1 MLINLL
7 CWLWIAVSAFIF
19 GTASLGILK
28 RINGYDSKEPDQVMI
43 FGICLLT
50 VYAQFFSLFYKV
62 GLAANVGLIILNIL
76 LGSIF
81 YKDMIKMFSEWK
93 EENVKLVALML
104 LLLAIVYLKYASDSI
119 EHYDTYLYHAQ
130 SIRWIEEYGVVPGVG
145 NLHNRI
151 AYNSSIF
158 SLQALFS
165 FRFFW
170 GGYSLH
176 SINGF
181 LGLIFML
188 YALCSLKVLHTWKF
202 HVSDLFRVGL
212 LFYIVSQRDYISS
225 PGSDLF
231 ALCMISY
238 ILIKWIAL
246 LEEKV
251 TDALPYIPLCLMS
264 VFTVS
269 VKLTAAMLVLLAILP
284 AVRLV
289 RAKRWKEIAAYMA
302 LGTIMILPFLIRNV
316 VISGWLLYP
325 VTQLDFFSFDWKM
338 PEFTLCYDKNEIK
351 AWGMG
356 LNDVTRYNAPFG
368 EWFPVW
374 REGLSRMEMW
384 EVFSL
389 PITVAVS
396 LGISL
401 YRTAKT
407 KQADWLCVVLTML
420 AIILLWFDSA
430 PLLRYGSIFLL
441 FFPCFIGGTVLES
454 LNSKIRTIQFPLIIV
469 LILVVYNSYPTIRT
483 LIRSD
488 WDNKIVGK
496 DYEEMQCRAVSMKSE
511 LFYIPVEGD
520 QAGYYA
526 FPSTP
531 YEARLNV
538 IEMRGDSLKDGFR
551 IKKEYE
557 DCFISNYA
565 QVFEE
570 NIFK

>member
-7 CWLWIAVSAFIF
+7 CWLWVAVSAFVWGIA
-19 GTASLGILK
+19 GLGILRK
-28 RINGYDSKEPDQVMI
+28 INGYMRKELDVIML

-62 GLAANVGLIILNIL
+62 GAVANLVLIFLNIL
-76 LGSIF
+76 LVCIF
-81 YKDMIKMFSEWK
+81 HKDVIKIFSEWK
-93 EENVKLVALML
+93 GNKNVKFVALVTI
-104 LLLAIVYLKYASDSI
+104 LLAIVYLNYASDSI

-130 SIRWIEEYGVVPGVG
+130 SIRWIEEYGVVPGLG
-145 NLHNRI
+145 NLHNRF

-165 FRFFW
+165 LRCFL
-170 GGYSLH
+170 GYSLH

-181 LGLIFML
+181 LGLIFMV
-188 YALCSLKVLHTWKF
+188 YALCSLKILHTHKF
-202 HVSDLFRVGL
+202 HVSDFFRVGV

-225 PGSDLF
+225 PGSDCF
-231 ALCMISY
+231 VLCMISY
-238 ILIKWIAL
+238 ILIKWIEL

-251 TDALPYIPLCLMS
+251 TDVSPYIPLCLMS
-264 VFTVS
+264 VFAVS
-269 VKLTAAMLVLLAILP
+269 IKLTAAMLVILAILP

-289 RAKRWKEIAAYMA
+289 RAKRWKEIAAYIA
-302 LGTIMILPFLIRNV
+302 LGIIMVLPFLIRNV

-325 VTQLDFFSFDWKM
+325 VTQLDLFSFDWKM
-338 PEFTLCYDKNEIK
+338 PEFTLLYDKNEIK

-356 LNDVTRYNAPFG
+356 LNDFARYNAPFR

-374 REGLSRMEMW
+374 REGLSRMEMI

-420 AIILLWFDSA
+420 AIIILWFDSA
-430 PLLRYGSIFLL
+430 PLLRYGSSFLL
-441 FFPCFIGGTVLES
+441 IFPCFLIGTVLER
-454 LNSKIRTIQFPLIIV
+454 LNKRIITVQFPLIV
-469 LILVVYNSYPTIRT
+469 MLVLVVYNGYPILRN
-483 LIRSD
+483 LLGDD
-488 WDNKIVGK
+488 WDNKIIGE
-496 DYEEMQCRAVSMKSE
+496 DYEAMECREVPMGSE

-538 IEMRGDSLKDGFR
+538 VEMRGDSLKEGFR
-551 IKKEYE
+551 IKKEYQ
-557 DCFISNYA
+557 DCFMSNSG
-565 QVFEE
+565 QVFEV